1 MLDTLIRLLEEGEF
15 RRCLHLAEQLMVQG
29 GWSPSEM
36 ALVHLVVCRCRM
48 GLDDLPGAVAAG
60 LLAVGAARAEGEY
73 DLLGRALLYLGT
85 AYVGMQKYD
94 HALTQFYTYLQ
105 YRDRYR
111 EAGRLEGAIWKHIGV
126 THQRRLEPE
135 KALAALA
142 KARDWFHQRSIDH
155 GSFTCT
161 HDMLNIYY
169 QMHEVDPSSSLEAVP
184 GLLAFQRGIAK
195 RHPTRPYYHGTYRLN
210 LAAYHLRLGQY
221 SRASTAAR
229 RAAAVFRGDRVHA
242 FHCEM
247 ILHRCALATSDV
259 RSALGHALN
268 ALEHAVAVRA
278 PELERLA
285 NQSIADLVRQQG
297 FEVVRRL
304 DAEYLAMGIDLG
316 QYLSVAGV
324 RRDAR

>member
-15 RRCLHLAEQLMVQG
+15 GRCLHLAEQLMVQG
-29 GWSPSEM
+29 GWTPSEM

-48 GLDDLPGAVAAG
+48 GLDDLPGAVSAG
-60 LLAVGAARAEGEY
+60 LLAVGTARAEEEY

-85 AYVGMQKYD
+85 AYVGMGKYD
-94 HALTQFYTYLQ
+94 NALTQFYTYLQ
-105 YRDRYR
+105 FRDRYR

-135 KALAALA
+135 KALVALT

-169 QMHEVDPSSSLEAVP
+169 QMHQVNPASSLQAVP
-184 GLLAFQRGIAK
+184 GLLAFQKGIAK
-195 RHPTRPYYHGTYRLN
+195 RHPTRPFYHGTYRLN
-210 LAAYHLRLGQY
+210 LAAYHLCLGQY
-221 SRASTAAR
+221 SRAGAAAR
-229 RAAAVFRGDRVHA
+229 RAASVFRGDRVHA

-247 ILHRCALATSDV
+247 ILYQCALATYDI
-259 RSALGHALN
+259 RAALGHALT
-268 ALEHAVAVRA
+268 ALEHAVAARQ

-285 NQSIADLVRQQG
+285 NQSIADLVRRQG
-297 FEVVRRL
+297 PDAVRRL
-304 DAEYLAMGIDLG
+304 DAEYLAMGIDIG
-316 QYLSVAGV
+316 QYLSVATV
-324 RRDAR
+324 HRDAQ